1 MIVALALDP
10 VEIEHEAT
18 KADIADV
25 ARYLQAHLGQ
35 KLTAYLAGVKDPKMV
50 GKWTRGTAPRD
61 TAAMRL
67 RAAFQATRM
76 LAGAYGDN
84 CAKAWF
90 VGSNTRLDDEAP
102 AWVLR
107 YAQAPDDM
115 RLLVP
120 TARAFA
126 GAGD

>member
-1 MIVALALDP
+1 MALALNP

-18 KADIADV
+18 RSDLAEV
-25 ARYLQAHLGQ
+25 ARYLQDHLGQ
-35 KLTAYLAGVKDPKMV
+35 KLTAYLAGMRDPKMV
-50 GKWTRGTAPRD
+50 GRWARGTEPRD
-61 TAAMRL
+61 APAMRL

-76 LAGAYGDN
+76 LTTAYGDRT
-84 CAKAWF
+84 AKAWF

-102 AWVLR
+102 AMVLR
-107 YAQAPDDM
+107 YAQVPDDM
-115 RLLVP
+115 RMVVP

>member
-1 MIVALALDP
+1 MALTLDP
-10 VEIEHEAT
+10 VEIEHEAIR
-18 KADIADV
+18 ADIADV
-25 ARYLQAHLGQ
+25 ARYLQNHLGQ

-50 GKWTRGTAPRD
+50 GRWARGTEPRD
-61 TAAMRL
+61 APAMRL

-76 LAGAYGDN
+76 LVAAYGHRS
-84 CAKAWF
+84 AKAWF

-107 YAQAPDDM
+107 YAQAPDDL
-115 RLLVP
+115 RLVVP

>member
-1 MIVALALDP
+1 MALTLDP

-18 KADIADV
+18 RADIAEV
-25 ARYLQAHLGQ
+25 ARYLQDQLGQ

-50 GKWTRGTAPRD
+50 GRWARGTEPRD
-61 TAAMRL
+61 APAMRL

-76 LAGAYGDN
+76 LAAAYGQRS
-84 CAKAWF
+84 AKAWF
-90 VGSNTRLDDEAP
+90 VGSNTMLDDEAP

-107 YAQAPDDM
+107 CAQAPDDL